1 MAINSYKE
9 NLLKESIQDTQATIR
24 ALDVKAG
31 FLFVFLCVPFGTMDK
46 ITPAFTALIKSN
58 DLFLLLI
65 LTFFLLWGYALIILF
80 SSIAPQNNPK
90 DSIDFNGITNQPK
103 GFLFGGYHLQK
114 LNFFQL
120 FQSEATPKEKIK
132 LLDEINFIKNLSEE
146 AYLEELN
153 IERGKLITIRN
164 LKTQRLNVC
173 IKTIFIWLVLSSCL
187 WVIYL
192 IVS

>member
-1 MAINSYKE
+1 MSNDSYKE
-9 NLLKESIQDTQATIR
+9 TLLRESIQDTQATIR

-46 ITPAFTALIKSN
+46 ITPAFTTLIKSN
-58 DLFLLLI
+58 NLFILLI
-65 LTFFLLWGYALIILF
+65 LAFFVLWGYALVILF

-114 LNFFQL
+114 LGFFQL
-120 FQSEATPKEKIK
+120 FQAEATPKEKIK

-153 IERGKLITIRN
+153 VERGKLITIRN

-173 IKTIFIWLVLSSCL
+173 IKTIFIWLILSASL

>member
-1 MAINSYKE
+1 MSNDSYKE
-9 NLLKESIQDTQATIR
+9 TLLRESIQDTQATIR

-46 ITPAFTALIKSN
+46 ITPAFTTLIKSN
-58 DLFLLLI
+58 NLFILLI
-65 LTFFLLWGYALIILF
+65 LSFFVLWGYALVILF

-114 LNFFQL
+114 LGFFQL
-120 FQSEATPKEKIK
+120 FQAEATPKEKIK

-153 IERGKLITIRN
+153 VERGKLITIRN

-173 IKTIFIWLVLSSCL
+173 IKTIFIWLILSASL

>member
-1 MAINSYKE
+1 MSTNSYKE
-9 NLLKESIQDTQATIR
+9 NLLKESIQDNQATIR

-31 FLFVFLCVPFGTMDK
+31 FLFVFLCVPLGTMDK
-46 ITPAFTALIKSN
+46 ITPAFTTLITSN
-58 DLFLLLI
+58 NLFILLI
-65 LTFFLLWGYALIILF
+65 ITFFLLWGYALIILF

-114 LNFFQL
+114 LSFFQL
-120 FQSEATPKEKIK
+120 FQAEAIPKEKIK

-146 AYLEELN
+146 IYLEELN

-173 IKTIFIWLVLSSCL
+173 IKTIFIWLILSASL
-187 WVIYL
+187 WIIYL
-192 IVS
+192 VI

>member
-1 MAINSYKE
+1 
-9 NLLKESIQDTQATIR
+9 
-24 ALDVKAG
+24 
-31 FLFVFLCVPFGTMDK
+31 
-46 ITPAFTALIKSN
+46 
-58 DLFLLLI
+58 
-65 LTFFLLWGYALIILF
+65 WGYALVILF

-114 LNFFQL
+114 LGFFQL
-120 FQSEATPKEKIK
+120 FQAEATPKEKIK

-153 IERGKLITIRN
+153 VERGKLITIRN

-173 IKTIFIWLVLSSCL
+173 IKTIFIWLILSASL

>member
-1 MAINSYKE
+1 MSNDSYKE
-9 NLLKESIQDTQATIR
+9 TLLRESIQDTQATIR

-46 ITPAFTALIKSN
+46 ITPAFTTLIKSN
-58 DLFLLLI
+58 NLFILLI
-65 LTFFLLWGYALIILF
+65 LAFFILWGYALIILF

-114 LNFFQL
+114 LGFFQL
-120 FQSEATPKEKIK
+120 FQAEATPKEKIN

-153 IERGKLITIRN
+153 VERGKLITIRN

-173 IKTIFIWLVLSSCL
+173 IKTIFVWLILSASL